1 MRIGLTVLA
10 LAKAQTQQPS
20 TVASTGPQVGEGWNI
35 CPSNIDQES
44 PESGVVGG
52 KGCYHQNVQWID
64 GNSDVECKMVN
75 KACIKVD
82 CSDNTRIQAS
92 FRADL
97 FQHND
102 VHDGDFI
109 QQLQDG
115 HAELRHRTDGSG
127 SGHNAKLPNEDDT
140 GDSCGYTI
148 DGSMIKIDWDYEEC
162 EEFIMLVD
170 HPSEGK
176 ITYEVRIKAND
187 KDRFNDGEGVIEM
200 FVDTTVEAEC
210 VFDTRVEVDAAGF
223 WMNQENV
230 EALGDAQ
237 GSFKDEFECRFY
249 RDEDYKDQIK
259 STDIINMGERI
270 YGMVHSAIPLPGLSY
285 DLVEVIVMDAN
296 GCNDFDTCAN
306 DDNLYWVKDEDGP
319 SSEIDAQSGDNW
331 SAEFGEDV
339 LFDYL
344 SFGFTGSRGIN
355 QNNVKI
361 RCVIDVLLDKDAQ
374 D

>member
-10 LAKAQTQQPS
+10 VAKSQL
-20 TVASTGPQVGEGWNI
+20 QVGEGWNI
-35 CPSNIDQES
+35 CPSNVDQES
-44 PESGVVGG
+44 PESGVGD
-52 KGCYHQNVQWID
+52 KGCYTQNTQWINGD
-64 GNSDVECKMVN
+64 SDIECEMVN
-75 KACIKVD
+75 KNCIKVD

-102 VHDGDFI
+102 VHDGDFTE
-109 QQLQDG
+109 QLKNGD
-115 HAELRHRTDGSG
+115 AVLRHRTDGG
-127 SGHNAKLPNEDDT
+127 PGHNDVIPNESS
-140 GDSCGYTI
+140 GDPCGYTI
-148 DGSMIKIDWDYEEC
+148 DGFMIKIDWDYEEC
-162 EEFIMLVD
+162 EEYIMLVD
-170 HPSEGK
+170 HPDQGK

-187 KDRFNDGEGVIEM
+187 KDRFDDSQETIEM

-210 VFDTRVEVDAAGF
+210 VFDTRINLDAAGF

-249 RDEDYKDQIK
+249 RDEDYTDQID

-285 DLVEVIVMDAN
+285 DLVDVIVMNAN
-296 GCNDFDTCAN
+296 GCTDFETCGVAGGQDN
-306 DDNLYWVKDEDGP
+306 DDNLFWVKDNAGP
-319 SSEIDAQSGDNW
+319 SPSIDAQSADNW
-331 SAEFGEDV
+331 SHEFGED
-339 LFDYL
+339 LHFNYL
-344 SFGFTGSRGIN
+344 SFGFQSNTGHN

-361 RCVIDVLLDKDAQ
+361 RCVVDVVLDEDAN
-374 D
+374 